1 MPETMKAINV
11 TELGGPE
18 VLSVSEITKP
28 EPRAGWVRIK
38 VQSIGLNFADILNVR
53 GEYLTRAKTPF
64 IPGMEFAGIVDK
76 LGEGVT
82 HLELGQLVAALG
94 GSGAFAEYAVVPAAA
109 VLPIPPV
116 LNSREAAALPVSFYT
131 AYFSLKTLGQ
141 AKDGETVLIEAAAG
155 ALGTASIQLAKAMNL
170 KVIAIAST
178 SEKLEIAKNLGADE
192 VFLSGAENLR
202 DLILGATNKK
212 GVDIYLSVTGGRGF
226 EDRAMT
232 FMNSRGRVMVIGN
245 ASRES
250 ANINPTMLM
259 KKNVSVI
266 GVWLTPLL
274 QEPGVML
281 EATAFM
287 VPLLLSGAVKPII
300 GQVFKLED
308 AGKAFEHVFSRAS
321 TGKVIIEP

>member
-1 MPETMKAINV
+1 
-11 TELGGPE
+11 
-18 VLSVSEITKP
+18 
-28 EPRAGWVRIK
+28 
-38 VQSIGLNFADILNVR
+38 
-53 GEYLTRAKTPF
+53 
-64 IPGMEFAGIVDK
+64 
-76 LGEGVT
+76 
-82 HLELGQLVAALG
+82 
-94 GSGAFAEYAVVPAAA
+94 
-109 VLPIPPV
+109 
-116 LNSREAAALPVSFYT
+116 
-131 AYFSLKTLGQ
+131 
-141 AKDGETVLIEAAAG
+141 
-155 ALGTASIQLAKAMNL
+155 
-170 KVIAIAST
+170 
-178 SEKLEIAKNLGADE
+178 
-192 VFLSGAENLR
+192 
-202 DLILGATNKK
+202 
-212 GVDIYLSVTGGRGF
+212 
-226 EDRAMT
+226 
-232 FMNSRGRVMVIGN
+232 MVIGN